1 MLLVIQFLCR
11 YVCEMAGNIQG
22 LFPGD
27 LGDIGSATL
36 DGAKLEQLK
45 TMLLSENNLEAFS
58 SMSIS
63 QDSTSTQR
71 RPFDRN
77 RIDLKRRKTGAGVV
91 QEQFT
96 PLPRPARKYLELCGR
111 VLRCLQRL
119 HLATTEQ
126 SSTSDLTNYLVEQ
139 CVDGS
144 SRGLG
149 SCQKG
154 LSSKSEQPPLS
165 PFVETVAKACFGPI
179 VSGEVRETTS
189 IEYMSASPIESESI
203 NLSQA
208 ASEPN
213 SKTDQSKMLLQLPML
228 MLLHGNNCKDLDDS
242 KLIVYLQLLAAFA
255 EMFPCGD
262 CWASSNSWYE
272 TDFSPLD
279 WNGEECLGVA
289 VSYCNACTTTD
300 MAAIVYSLSLILAR
314 YGDTSGSPQVQMWT
328 LTCLLKMTD
337 ASHISSRYSRESTD
351 DIDALAMA
359 WRSVWDRILQTEL
372 RYHSSTVQANSHS
385 LGVGEFV
392 IMLLTEIVKG
402 GLTDSKCSGA
412 QAYPRIE
419 QDKIWSLPVFSTA
432 LDLRSSAPFELA
444 SVVIRCTGLVEG
456 DAGTICSRGLDP
468 FLQNMFKLEAE
479 GGRERHF
486 RLAHYCVQFISQA
499 VKNGDQE
506 SIRRISPYMSNMFCV
521 LLDTECVKLTSCTSY
536 ALTAYRELKFTDTVF
551 DPRYLEG
558 GERKD
563 AENHLLLWEES
574 IYPFQYQYVTEQN
587 HSMWNKLDHRGNL
600 NCPYFSLSDRVW
612 LSKTFLCNV
621 PQRGS
626 TRCNMQTGVD
636 LKEYGLKNMLLV
648 LGHSAHDDDF
658 KSKSNDLPLLS
669 KVIVIK
675 VALSLAVTVCGDDA
689 LKMKSYWIS
698 LEHFFHS
705 IVQNVIEEMDRS
717 SSDANFAITLVEIV
731 GIIRLIRSLLSI
743 DESPTFI
750 SGILPIKLCED
761 LYKSCKRVV
770 QSCANVAMP
779 GMKRSEE
786 RSSKRACIQ
795 NSSDDDLF
803 SDGRKRTAAASRNI
817 STFSRSSESE
827 LDDFD
832 SDNAARRLKKRKH
845 AEKHVSNGGQHTIS
859 NDHQSAAH
867 HDSIDSKTAWVCSFI
882 MTLLDP
888 SLASANVIADS
899 LLWPHISEHSH
910 MLDPNEPH
918 NYLLF
923 VGLICRI
930 SYDDSPV
937 ESSEKDSA
945 QSPMLSLI
953 VDALTSCRELATN
966 SSPMHMWGF
975 GTCETLVAI
984 GLSNESDVDSV
995 LSVLDP
1001 KSSSELKDL
1010 KNRPIL
1016 RYLQVRAATKCFVSG
1031 CDKFHRYFEDT
1042 FAKAFVMT
1050 SLRDQNSLVRRA
1062 GIEALGAAL
1071 RLFPKEYHMKIAM
1084 DALYAFPPKPTLN
1097 NDLFQS
1103 RQSSKD
1109 KDNHCK
1115 SFDEWVNE
1123 KVEGADFQDLK
1134 KMSWKRNRLAVEA
1147 DKMRCIGAIGVNT
1160 GDDKVVKES
1169 ICAILVL
1176 SGDAKRRFLAFSV
1189 LENIAKG
1196 RQYASIEKILRE
1208 QEMHLIDYWMN
1219 IEEPLLSLPV
1229 ALTLPSLVRG
1239 MLRLNVCASSE
1250 DRPKASTFCEEAL
1263 FRTAAEEYVY
1273 QKSSIIIP
1281 QLFITHM
1288 DLSEDIK
1295 KILTQANKASFI
1307 IPEERNFVWDLV
1319 EEIANICAEGA
1330 LKPMIKSHFYQ
1341 IYARIVPLLILESDH
1356 EEVSNSYHDAQ
1367 KLLNSFSILFKDVKA
1382 EVSKC
1387 SELIVLELINL
1398 DMKWNLVPNNSARCD
1413 DTLQKSIK
1421 YVMNAV
1427 SSDSGGSFKA
1437 LSISA
1442 TECILYARTLLHN
1455 IDHPKF
1461 TMRAWETMEVIIGM
1475 VQSSKSDGNELE
1487 FAIGSLISMFSGTV
1501 DEGLRFAVLT
1511 KIKIIWDDLAR
1522 ATPEE
1527 TCIVDVTTFLNETT
1541 SCLIQMHE
1549 QCQLRLI
1556 EYLQQSRRR
1565 HQIHKRSFL
1574 PLFKTNADRCA
1585 LQDIMFNEESPED
1598 STSYGLKYCV
1608 PEAIIDCTAL
1618 TYDII
1623 AVLLNPGAAFSEIA
1637 QRTIDPFPESE
1648 MGSNTLKA
1656 LSEINRKCS
1665 LRDLL
1670 NLFDKTRTDQTKRDL
1685 KEKLKTFLT
1694 VASTFRTG
1702 IGAKLLSSESAANRK
1717 NRSSL
1722 PPEVRSFLSALNRLQ
1737 SDVQS
1742 YVQVR
1747 KIVDG
1752 EVLGLLILLRK
1763 DLLSLC
1769 SKAFHT
1775 EVQVA
1780 ATKCV
1785 GEFGILCEDIEIPE
1799 MAPLERP
1806 ETFASD
1812 PLAGTHS
1819 SAFSLLS
1826 TMLQSDNIDTANH
1839 AKDTIKAILSTSDG
1853 CNSWDNH
1860 PIPAECK
1867 RILAPFSNT
1876 SRRDKPIVDMP
1887 DMHFKKLLTIANK
1900 SEQEVKT
1907 DRSWCWQDDFWT
1919 LPEENHLFEDWI
1931 KNLVCAIIICCYET
1945 KVGGEGTKNTALLKG
1960 ESDFF
1965 PACLSMSASKYMLNI
1980 ASQKHGVLQNAAN
1993 CSPAFYVPCHFML
2006 YQ

>member
-1 MLLVIQFLCR
+1 
-11 YVCEMAGNIQG
+11 MAGNLQG

-36 DGAKLEQLK
+36 DCEKVEQLK
-45 TMLLSENNLEAFS
+45 DMLLSENNLEAFS
-58 SMSIS
+58 SMSIA
-63 QDSTSTQR
+63 QDGTSTQR
-71 RPFDRN
+71 L
-77 RIDLKRRKTGAGVV
+77 RIDPMRRKTGAGVV

-96 PLPRPARKYLELCGR
+96 PLPRSARKYLELCGR

-126 SSTSDLTNYLVEQ
+126 SSASDLTNYLVEQ

-154 LSSKSEQPPLS
+154 LYSKREQPPLS
-165 PFVETVAKACFGPI
+165 PFIELVAKACFGPI
-179 VSGEVRETTS
+179 VSGEIRETTS
-189 IEYMSASPIESESI
+189 IECMSASPMESGSV
-203 NLSQA
+203 NLSQTD
-208 ASEPN
+208 SEPN
-213 SKTDQSKMLLQLPML
+213 SKTGKSEMLLQLPML
-228 MLLHGNNCKDLDDS
+228 MLLYDSNCKELDDS

-262 CWASSNSWYE
+262 CWASTNSWYE

-279 WNGEECLGVA
+279 WNGEEYLGA
-289 VSYCNACTTTD
+289 GVSYCNACTTTD

-337 ASHISSRYSRESTD
+337 ASHISSRYARESTD

-385 LGVGEFV
+385 FGVGELV

-402 GLTDSKCSGA
+402 GLTDSECSGA

-456 DAGTICSRGLDP
+456 DAGTICSRGLDS

-486 RLAHYCVQFISQA
+486 RLAHFCVQFLSQA

-506 SIRRISPYMSNMFCV
+506 SLRRISPYMSNMFCV
-521 LLDTECVKLTSCTSY
+521 LLDTESVKLTSY
-536 ALTAYRELKFTDTVF
+536 AIKAYRELKFTDTVF
-551 DPRYLEG
+551 DPRYQEG
-558 GERKD
+558 GERED
-563 AENHLLLWEES
+563 TENHLFLWEES
-574 IYPFQYQYVTEQN
+574 IYPFQYQYVTDQN

-600 NCPYFSLSDRVW
+600 NCPYFSLSDRIW

-626 TRCNMQTGVD
+626 TRCNVQTAVD

-648 LGHSAHDDDF
+648 LGHSANDDDF

-675 VALSLAVTVCGDDA
+675 IALSLAVTVCGDDA
-689 LKMKSYWIS
+689 LKKKSYWSS
-698 LEHFFHS
+698 LEHVFHS
-705 IVQNVIEEMDRS
+705 IVQNVTEEMDRS
-717 SSDANFAITLVEIV
+717 SSDPNFAKTLVEIV

-743 DESPTFI
+743 DGSPTFI
-750 SGILPIKLCED
+750 SGILPIKLSED

-770 QSCANVAMP
+770 QSCSKFTIPEKN
-779 GMKRSEE
+779 RSEE
-786 RSSKRACIQ
+786 RASKKACVQ

-803 SDGRKRTAAASRNI
+803 SDGRKRTAVASRKKA
-817 STFSRSSESE
+817 TFSRSSGSE

-832 SDNAARRLKKRKH
+832 SDDAARRSKKRKH
-845 AEKHVSNGGQHTIS
+845 AEKSIKNGRKHTIS
-859 NDHQSAAH
+859 DHQSAARK
-867 HDSIDSKTAWVCSFI
+867 DSIDSKNAWICSFI
-882 MTLLDP
+882 MILLDP
-888 SLASANVIADS
+888 SLVSANTIADS
-899 LLWPHISEHSH
+899 LLWPHISEHSQ
-910 MLDPNEPH
+910 MFDPNEPH

-923 VGLICRI
+923 VGLICRF
-930 SYDDSPV
+930 SCDDSRL
-937 ESSEKDSA
+937 ESSNKDSTP
-945 QSPMLSLI
+945 SPLLSLI
-953 VDALTSCRELATN
+953 VDAITSCREVATI

-975 GTCETLVAI
+975 GTCETLVATGI
-984 GLSNESDVDSV
+984 SNESDVDSV
-995 LSVLDP
+995 LSLLDP
-1001 KSSSELKDL
+1001 KSSNELRAL

-1016 RYLQVRAATKCFVSG
+1016 RYLQARAATKCFVSG
-1031 CDKFHRYFEDT
+1031 SDKFHRYFENT
-1042 FAKAFVMT
+1042 FAKEFVMK
-1050 SLRDQNSLVRRA
+1050 SLRDQNSMVRRA
-1062 GIEALGAAL
+1062 GIEALGSAL
-1071 RLFPKEYHMKIAM
+1071 RLFPEEYHMKIAM
-1084 DALYAFPPKPTLN
+1084 DALYAFPPKPSLN

-1109 KDNHCK
+1109 KGNHCK
-1115 SFDEWVNE
+1115 SFDEWVDE
-1123 KVEGADFQDLK
+1123 KVEGADFQDVK
-1134 KMSWKRNRLAVEA
+1134 KMNWKRSRLAVEA
-1147 DKMRCIGAIGVNT
+1147 DKMRCIGALGVNA
-1160 GDDKVVKES
+1160 GDDQVVKDS
-1169 ICAILVL
+1169 ICAILIL
-1176 SGDAKRRFLAFSV
+1176 SRDAKRRFITFSV

-1196 RQYASIEKILRE
+1196 RQYASIEKMLRE
-1208 QEMHLIDYWMN
+1208 HEMHFIDYWMN
-1219 IEEPLLSLPV
+1219 LEESFLSLPV

-1239 MLRLNVCASSE
+1239 MLRLNVCTISK

-1288 DLSEDIK
+1288 NLSEDIK
-1295 KILTQANKASFI
+1295 KIITQANKASFI

-1341 IYARIVPLLILESDH
+1341 IYARIVPVLILEGAN

-1367 KLLNSFSILFKDVKA
+1367 KLLSSLSILFKDVKA
-1382 EVSKC
+1382 QVFKC
-1387 SELIVLELINL
+1387 SQLIVLELINL
-1398 DMKWNLVPNNSARCD
+1398 DIKWNLVPNNSPRCD
-1413 DTLQKSIK
+1413 DTLPKSIT
-1421 YVMNAV
+1421 YVMKVV
-1427 SSDSGGSFKA
+1427 SSDSCASFKV

-1442 TECILYARTLLHN
+1442 TECIIYARTLLHN

-1487 FAIGSLISMFSGTV
+1487 FAIGSLLSMCAGTV
-1501 DEGLRFAVLT
+1501 DEDLRFAILK
-1511 KIKIIWDDLAR
+1511 KIKIIMEDLAR

-1527 TCIVDVTTFLNETT
+1527 TCIVDVTTFLNETM

-1549 QCQLRLI
+1549 QCQLHLI
-1556 EYLQQSRRR
+1556 ESLQQSRRR
-1565 HQIHKRSFL
+1565 HQIHKRSVL
-1574 PLFKTNADRCA
+1574 PLFTDADRCA
-1585 LQDIMFNEESPED
+1585 LQDIIFNEDSPED
-1598 STSYGLKYCV
+1598 STSYGLTYCATK
-1608 PEAIIDCTAL
+1608 AIIDCIAL
-1618 TYDII
+1618 IYDII
-1623 AVLLNPGAAFSEIA
+1623 AVLLNPNAAFSDIA
-1637 QRTIDPFPESE
+1637 HQTIDPLPESV
-1648 MGSNTLKA
+1648 MDSNALKA
-1656 LSEINRKCS
+1656 LSAIDRKCS

-1670 NLFDKTRTDQTKRDL
+1670 KFFDGTRNISKRDI
-1685 KEKLKTFLT
+1685 KEKIKSFRT
-1694 VASTFRTG
+1694 VASKFRTG
-1702 IGAKLLSSESAANRK
+1702 IGAKLLSSELAVNRK
-1717 NRSSL
+1717 SRSSL
-1722 PPEVRSFLSALNRLQ
+1722 PPEIRSFLSALNRLQ

-1742 YVQVR
+1742 YVQVC
-1747 KIVDG
+1747 KLVDG

-1769 SKAFHT
+1769 SKAFHN

-1780 ATKCV
+1780 ASKFIGV
-1785 GEFGILCEDIEIPE
+1785 FGLLCEDIEIPE
-1799 MAPLERP
+1799 MEPLERP
-1806 ETFASD
+1806 EIFASEQL
-1812 PLAGTHS
+1812 PRIYS

-1826 TMLQSDNIDTANH
+1826 TMIQSDNIDTANH
-1839 AKDTIKAILSTSDG
+1839 AKDTIKALMSTSDG
-1853 CNSWDNH
+1853 CITWNNH

-1876 SRRDKPIVDMP
+1876 ARGDKPIVDIP
-1887 DMHFKKLLTIANK
+1887 EMHFKKLLTIANK
-1900 SEQEVKT
+1900 SEEEVKT
-1907 DRSWCWQDDFWT
+1907 DRSWCWQDTFWA
-1919 LPEENHLFEDWI
+1919 LPEENHSFENWI
-1931 KNLVCAIIICCYET
+1931 KNLVCAMIICCYET
-1945 KVGGEGTKNTALLKG
+1945 KAGGVGTNNTALLKG

-1965 PACLSMSASKYMLNI
+1965 SACLSMSASKYIQHAEYNVPKNSGSSCRPLT
-1980 ASQKHGVLQNAAN
+1980 
-1993 CSPAFYVPCHFML
+1993 CSMIFSFLFTLSCYISEPRVCSNYISWDYL
-2006 YQ
+2006 